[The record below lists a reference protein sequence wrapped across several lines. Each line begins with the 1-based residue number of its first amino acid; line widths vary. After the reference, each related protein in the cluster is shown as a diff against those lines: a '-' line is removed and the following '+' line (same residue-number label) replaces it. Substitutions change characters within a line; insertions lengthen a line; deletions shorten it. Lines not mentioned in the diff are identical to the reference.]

1 MSGSRLCVERGL
13 RYHFRLWGSQRV
25 QAPAAVFLHG
35 FAGSSRDWERFGEAV
50 DRLGLRA
57 MAIDLPGHG
66 DSESPADPVRFSV
79 EETARDLNALLELTG
94 IAEAHWVGYSMGGRI
109 ALYAA
114 AKYPDRARSILA
126 ESASPGIEAEPDRA
140 ARRASDEALAR
151 EILARGVEWFAE
163 HWAAQPVFATQAT
176 LSVHARA
183 AVREARLRNS
193 AAGLAGSLRGAGQ
206 GVQPFLGPLLPSIRC
221 PSLFVTGSLDGKYG
235 ALADAMAAAIPGA
248 RRFTIPAAG
257 HNVHLERPD
266 AFERALVEHLVPF
279 ASAARTSARS
289 SL

>member
-13 RYHFRLWGSQRV
+13 RYHFRLWGSPRV

-66 DSESPADPVRFSV
+66 DTECPSDPERFTV
-79 EETARDLNALLELTG
+79 EEIARDLNALLDLTG

-109 ALYAA
+109 ALFAA
-114 AKYPDRARSILA
+114 ARYPDRARSILA
-126 ESASPGIEAEPDRA
+126 ESASPAIASEPERA

-151 EILARGVEWFAE
+151 EILTRGIEWFAE
-163 HWAAQPVFATQAT
+163 HWAAQPIFETQAT
-176 LSVHARA
+176 LSERTRA
-183 AVREARLRNS
+183 AVRAARLRNNP
-193 AAGLAGSLRGAGQ
+193 AGLAGSLRGAGQ
-206 GVQPFLGPLLPSIRC
+206 GTQPYLGPFLADLRC
-221 PSLFVTGSLDGKYG
+221 TALFVTGSLDAKYG
-235 ALADAMAAAIPGA
+235 AYAEAMAASVPGA
-248 RRFTIPAAG
+248 RHLVVPAAG

-289 SL
+289 TL

>member
-1 MSGSRLCVERGL
+1 MSGSRLCVERDL

-57 MAIDLPGHG
+57 LAIDLPGHG
-66 DSESPADPVRFSV
+66 DTECPADPARFTV

-109 ALYAA
+109 ALYTAA
-114 AKYPDRARSILA
+114 RYPDRARSILA

-151 EILARGVEWFAE
+151 EIVARGIEWFTD
-163 HWAAQPVFATQAT
+163 HWGAQPIFATQST
-176 LSVHARA
+176 LSERA
-183 AVREARLRNS
+183 LAWVRDARLRNNP
-193 AAGLAGSLRGAGQ
+193 AGLAGSLRGAGQ
-206 GVQPFLGPLLPSIRC
+206 GTQPYLGPQIASLRC
-221 PSLFVTGSLDGKYG
+221 PALFLTGSLDAKYG
-235 ALADAMAAAIPGA
+235 ALADAMAAAVPGA
-248 RRFTIPAAG
+248 RRITVPAAG

-279 ASAARTSARS
+279 ASAAKTSARS

>member
-35 FAGSSRDWERFGEAV
+35 FAGSSHDWERFGEAV

-66 DSESPADPVRFSV
+66 DTESPADPARFTV

-109 ALYAA
+109 ALYTAA
-114 AKYPDRARSILA
+114 TYPGRARSVLA
-126 ESASPGIEAEPDRA
+126 ESASPGLEAEPDRA

-151 EILARGVEWFAE
+151 EILSRGVEWFAE
-163 HWAAQPVFATQAT
+163 HWGSQPIFATQAT
-176 LSVHARA
+176 LSARARA
-183 AVREARLRNS
+183 AVLEARLRNTP
-193 AAGLAGSLRGAGQ
+193 AGLAGSLRGAGQ
-206 GVQPFLGPLLPSIRC
+206 GTQPFLSPLLTSIRC
-221 PSLFVTGSLDGKYG
+221 PTLFVTGSLDEKYG

-248 RRFTIPAAG
+248 RRLTVPAAG

-279 ASAARTSARS
+279 ASAARSSARS

>member
-66 DSESPADPVRFSV
+66 DTESPADPARFTV
-79 EETARDLNALLELTG
+79 PETARDLNALLELTG

-109 ALYAA
+109 ALYTAA
-114 AKYPDRARSILA
+114 AYPDRTRSIVA
-126 ESASPGIEAEPDRA
+126 ESASPGFGTEPERA
-140 ARRASDEALAR
+140 ARRTSDEALAR
-151 EILARGVEWFAE
+151 EIEARGIDWFAT
-163 HWAAQPVFATQAT
+163 HWAAQPIFASQAT
-176 LSVHARA
+176 LSEKTLDSVRA
-183 AVREARLRNS
+183 ARRRNH

-206 GVQPFLGPLLPSIRC
+206 GAMPDLAPMLSAIRC
-221 PSLFVTGSLDGKYG
+221 PALFVTGSLDTRYRV
-235 ALADAMAAAIPGA
+235 LADGMADAIAGA
-248 RRFTIPAAG
+248 RHLTVPAAG
-257 HNVHLERPD
+257 HNVHLERPE

-279 ASAARTSARS
+279 ASAAQASARS